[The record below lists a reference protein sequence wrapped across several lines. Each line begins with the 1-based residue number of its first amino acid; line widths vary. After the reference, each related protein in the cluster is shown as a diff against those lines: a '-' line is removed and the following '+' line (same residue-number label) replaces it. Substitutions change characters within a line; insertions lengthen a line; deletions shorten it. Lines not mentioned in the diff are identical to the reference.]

1 MDVFHPFRIHR
12 FANMTLSYSF
22 FHNSNSIIKV
32 VILKGPEATL
42 DETSCERE
50 GGEGWFHSS
59 IDLTDLPIPHVAQYT
74 FPIVYRPY

>member
-32 VILKGPEATL
+32 VILEGPEATL

-50 GGEGWFHSS
+50 GGEGWF
-59 IDLTDLPIPHVAQYT
+59 TV
-74 FPIVYRPY
+74 V